1 MNRAVELALTLV
13 EVGRVLRVLPRIES
27 LRRRRGPRPLL
38 EQLRRQGAKA
48 PERDAAGRQCL
59 RRAIAWV
66 DACIQRGCNCYRRAL
81 LETVLDRGAAQE
93 PLAMGFN
100 TKGPALS
107 GHAWLA
113 PSETPSAPY
122 DFTLRV

>member
-1 MNRAVELALTLV
+1 MELAFTLAEISNV
-13 EVGRVLRVLPRIES
+13 LSVLARVES

-48 PERDAAGRQCL
+48 PQRDAAGRKCL

-66 DACIQRGCNCYRRAL
+66 DACHPGGGNCYRRAL
-81 LETVLDRGAAQE
+81 LETALDRGAAQE

-100 TKGPALS
+100 SQGPQLS
-107 GHAWLA
+107 GHAWLGMNVGEPA
-113 PSETPSAPY
+113 SY
-122 DFTLRV
+122 DVTFRV